1 MKLADLFLIGLLGTI
16 SVPSASLAQSKS
28 SLSPISQTSYEGL
41 FQRDWAF
48 GGETEMVIRFR
59 PCGSQ
64 LCGTIVALGEP
75 VEGAVEER
83 DVRNPSPALRSRAV
97 CGLQILSG
105 LERTPKGWSQGSA
118 YYPAEGTTLKL
129 AITETRGRYAAKIS
143 GLAPFAVSVPLIPA
157 PATPFRACVS

>member
-48 GGETEMVIRFR
+48 GGETEMVRRLR

-64 LCGTIVALGEP
+64 LCGTIVALGEH

-83 DVRNPSPALRSRAV
+83 DVRNPGPALRNRAV

-105 LERTPKGWSQGSA
+105 FERTPNGWSQGSA
-118 YYPAEGTTLKL
+118 RSDPACETYGKGESFLEGL
-129 AITETRGRYAAKIS
+129 S
-143 GLAPFAVSVPLIPA
+143 PVPLP
-157 PATPFRACVS
+157 PRGKPNPSKP